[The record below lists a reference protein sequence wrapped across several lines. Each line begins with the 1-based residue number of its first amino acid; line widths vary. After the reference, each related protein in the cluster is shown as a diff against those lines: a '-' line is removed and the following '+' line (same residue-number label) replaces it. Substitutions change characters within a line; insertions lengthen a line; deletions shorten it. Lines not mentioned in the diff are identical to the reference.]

1 MYVKKPKPA
10 SQMSNSSSL
19 WKKTDTIVYIKSTT
33 ASASFSIKFSES
45 YGLSKLTLC
54 MQYCI
59 FTVMHNDKAT
69 LCIHFAFLY

>member
-10 SQMSNSSSL
+10 SQMPNSSSL
-19 WKKTDTIVYIKSTT
+19 GKRPTQLCILRAPLPVRFLVLSSQNVT
-33 ASASFSIKFSES
+33 
-45 YGLSKLTLC
+45 GLNKLTLY

-69 LCIHFAFLY
+69 LCIQFAFLY